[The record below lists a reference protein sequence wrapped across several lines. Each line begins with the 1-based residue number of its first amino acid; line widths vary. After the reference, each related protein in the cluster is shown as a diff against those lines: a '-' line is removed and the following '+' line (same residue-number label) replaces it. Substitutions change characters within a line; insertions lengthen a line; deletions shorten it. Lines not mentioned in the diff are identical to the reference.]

1 MTYFADLTSRQVAA
15 LPDGDRVP
23 VLLLPVGAVEP
34 HGPHAPLGTDPLISR
49 GMCERAAERLAAD
62 EDVHVLVLPEIPYGV
77 TRFATGFAGGV
88 HIGEETLHS
97 LLVDIGAALIGQRF
111 RRILLVN
118 NHFEPAHL
126 VTLRR
131 AVETLNFAYDG
142 RAALLDLVRRRHA
155 QRLTEEFRSG
165 ECHAGRYETSLV
177 LADRPELVDQA
188 VMRTLPHVPISLT
201 AARSASVEGGG
212 GGMDGL
218 ASAPSDG
225 GFLAMGMSEA
235 YCGKPAEATAEEGAE
250 TFSTLTDLL
259 VEAIRELAR
268 E

>member
-1 MTYFADLTSRQVAA
+1 MNCVTYFADLSSRQVAA
-15 LPDGDRVP
+15 LASSERVP
-23 VLLLPVGAVEP
+23 VLLLPVGAIEP

-49 GMCERAAERLAAD
+49 GMCERAASRLAAD
-62 EDVHVLVLPEIPYGV
+62 DEVQVLILPEVPYGV

-142 RAALLDLVRRRHA
+142 RVAVLDLVRRRHA
-155 QRLTEEFRSG
+155 QRLTDEFRSG

-188 VMRTLPHVPISLT
+188 LMRTLPHVPVSL
-201 AARSASVEGGG
+201 AA
-212 GGMDGL
+212 
-218 ASAPSDG
+218 APSDG
-225 GFLAMGMSEA
+225 GFREMGMTEA
-235 YCGKPAEATAEEGAE
+235 YCGAPAEATAAEGEE

>member
-1 MTYFADLTSRQVAA
+1 MTYFADLSSPQVAS
-15 LPDGDRVP
+15 LVDGDRVP
-23 VLLLPVGAVEP
+23 VLLLPLGAVEP

-49 GMCERAAERLAAD
+49 GMCERAADRLAAD
-62 EDVHVLVLPEIPYGV
+62 EDVHVLVLPEVPYGV
-77 TRFATGFAGGV
+77 TRFAAGFAGGV

-97 LLVDIGAALIGQRF
+97 LLVDIGSALIGQRL

-142 RAALLDLVRRRHA
+142 RVALLDLVRRRHA
-155 QRLTEEFRSG
+155 QRLTEEFKSG

-177 LADRPELVDQA
+177 LADRPELVDQPL
-188 VMRTLPHVPISLT
+188 MRTLPHVPIS
-201 AARSASVEGGG
+201 
-212 GGMDGL
+212 L

-225 GFLAMGMSEA
+225 GFLAMGMSDA
-235 YCGKPAEATAEEGAE
+235 YCGAPAEATAAEGEE

>member
-1 MTYFADLTSRQVAA
+1 M
-15 LPDGDRVP
+15 
-23 VLLLPVGAVEP
+23 LLLPLGAIEP

-49 GMCERAAERLAAD
+49 GMCERAADRLAAD
-62 EDVHVLVLPEIPYGV
+62 EDVQVLILPEVPYGV
-77 TRFATGFAGGV
+77 TRFAAGFAGGV

-97 LLVDIGAALIGQRF
+97 LLVDIGASLIGQRF

-142 RAALLDLVRRRHA
+142 RVALLDLVRRRHA

-188 VMRTLPHVPISLT
+188 LMRELPHVPVSL
-201 AARSASVEGGG
+201 AAAAGDAGFREL
-212 GGMDGL
+212 GMT
-218 ASAPSDG
+218 
-225 GFLAMGMSEA
+225 EA
-235 YCGKPAEATAEEGAE
+235 YCGAPAEATAGEGE
-250 TFSTLTDLL
+250 STFSTLTDLL

-268 E
+268 A

>member
-1 MTYFADLTSRQVAA
+1 MTYFADLSSRQVASLA
-15 LPDGDRVP
+15 DGPRVP
-23 VLLLPVGAVEP
+23 VLLLPLGAVEP

-49 GMCERAAERLAAD
+49 GMCERAAARLAAD
-62 EDVHVLVLPEIPYGV
+62 SEVHVLVLPEVPYGV
-77 TRFATGFAGGV
+77 TRFAAGFAGGV

-97 LLVDIGAALIGQRF
+97 LIVDISSALIGQHL

-131 AVETLNFAYDG
+131 AAETVNFAYDG
-142 RAALLDLVRRRHA
+142 CVALLDLVRRRHA
-155 QRLTEEFRSG
+155 QRLTEEFKSG

-177 LADRPELVDQA
+177 LADRPELVDQGL
-188 VMRTLPHVPISLT
+188 MRTLPHVPVS
-201 AARSASVEGGG
+201 
-212 GGMDGL
+212 L
-218 ASAPSDG
+218 ASAPEDG
-225 GFLAMGMSEA
+225 GFLEMGMTEA
-235 YCGKPAEATAEEGAE
+235 YCGSPAEATAAEGEA

>member
-1 MTYFADLTSRQVAA
+1 LICVTYFADLSSPQVAA
-15 LPDGDRVP
+15 LPDGERVP
-23 VLLLPVGAVEP
+23 VLLLPLGAIEP

-49 GMCERAAERLAAD
+49 GMCERAADRLAAD
-62 EDVHVLVLPEIPYGV
+62 DDVHVLILPEVPYGV
-77 TRFATGFAGGV
+77 TRFAARFAGGV
-88 HIGEETLHS
+88 HVGEETLHA
-97 LLVDIGAALIGQRF
+97 LLVDIGAALIGQRL

-131 AVETLNFAYDG
+131 AAETLNFAYDG
-142 RAALLDLVRRRHA
+142 RVALLDLVRRRHA

-188 VMRTLPHVPISLT
+188 LMHDLPPVPVS
-201 AARSASVEGGG
+201 
-212 GGMDGL
+212 L
-218 ASAPSDG
+218 ASAPEDG
-225 GFLAMGMSEA
+225 GFLEMGMTEA
-235 YCGKPAEATAEEGAE
+235 YCGAPAEATAEEGVE

-268 E
+268 A

>member
-15 LPDGDRVP
+15 LPDADRVP
-23 VLLLPVGAVEP
+23 VLLLPLGAIEP

-49 GMCERAAERLAAD
+49 GMCERAASRLAAD
-62 EDVHVLVLPEIPYGV
+62 SEVHVLVLPEVPYGV
-77 TRFATGFAGGV
+77 TRFAAGFAGGV

-97 LLVDIGAALIGQRF
+97 LLVDIGSALIGQRF

-142 RAALLDLVRRRHA
+142 RTALLDLVRRRHA
-155 QRLTEEFRSG
+155 ERLTDEFRSG

-188 VMRTLPHVPISLT
+188 LMRTLPHVPVS
-201 AARSASVEGGG
+201 
-212 GGMDGL
+212 L
-218 ASAPSDG
+218 ASAPEDG
-225 GFLAMGMSEA
+225 GFLAMGMADA
-235 YCGKPAEATAEEGAE
+235 YCGRPAEATAEEGAE

>member
-62 EDVHVLVLPEIPYGV
+62 DEVHVLVLPEVPYGV

-88 HIGEETLHS
+88 HIGEETLHA

-188 VMRTLPHVPISLT
+188 VMRTLPHVPVS
-201 AARSASVEGGG
+201 
-212 GGMDGL
+212 L

-225 GFLAMGMSEA
+225 GFLEMGMSEA

>member
-1 MTYFADLTSRQVAA
+1 MTYFADLSSRQVAA
-15 LPDGDRVP
+15 LLDGPRRP
-23 VLLLPVGAVEP
+23 VLLLPLGAVEP

-49 GMCERAAERLAAD
+49 GMCERAADRLAAD
-62 EDVHVLVLPEIPYGV
+62 EDVHVLVLPEVPYGV
-77 TRFATGFAGGV
+77 TRFAAGFAGGV

-97 LLVDIGAALIGQRF
+97 LLVDIGSALIGQRL

-142 RAALLDLVRRRHA
+142 RVALLDLVRRRHA
-155 QRLTEEFRSG
+155 ERLTEEFKSG

-177 LADRPELVDQA
+177 LADRPELVDQPL
-188 VMRTLPHVPISLT
+188 MRTLPHVPVS
-201 AARSASVEGGG
+201 
-212 GGMDGL
+212 L
-218 ASAPSDG
+218 ASAHEDG
-225 GFLAMGMSEA
+225 GFLALGMSDA
-235 YCGKPAEATAEEGAE
+235 YCGAPAEATASEGEE

>member
-1 MTYFADLTSRQVAA
+1 MTYFADLSSPQVAA
-15 LPDGDRVP
+15 LVDGDRTP
-23 VLLLPVGAVEP
+23 VLLLPLGAVEP

-49 GMCERAAERLAAD
+49 GMCERAASRLAAD
-62 EDVHVLVLPEIPYGV
+62 SEVHVLVLPEVPYGV
-77 TRFATGFAGGV
+77 TRFAAGFAGGV

-97 LLVDIGAALIGQRF
+97 LLVDIGSALIGQRLK
-111 RRILLVN
+111 RILLVN

-131 AVETLNFAYDG
+131 AAETLNFAYDG
-142 RAALLDLVRRRHA
+142 RVALLDLVRRRHA
-155 QRLTEEFRSG
+155 SRLTDEFKSG

-177 LADRPELVDQA
+177 LADRPELVDQV
-188 VMRTLPHVPISLT
+188 VMRELPHVPVS
-201 AARSASVEGGG
+201 
-212 GGMDGL
+212 L
-218 ASAPSDG
+218 ASAPEDG
-225 GFLAMGMSEA
+225 GFLAMGMADA
-235 YCGKPAEATAEEGAE
+235 YCGAPAEATAAEGEE

>member
-1 MTYFADLTSRQVAA
+1 MTYFADLTSPQVAA
-15 LPDGDRVP
+15 LASGGRVP
-23 VLLLPVGAVEP
+23 VLLLPLGAIEP

-49 GMCERAAERLAAD
+49 GMCERAASRLAAD
-62 EDVHVLVLPEIPYGV
+62 DEVHVLVLPEVPYGV
-77 TRFATGFAGGV
+77 TRFAAGFAGGV

-97 LLVDIGAALIGQRF
+97 LIVDIGAALIGQRL

-131 AVETLNFAYDG
+131 AAETLNFAYDG
-142 RAALLDLVRRRHA
+142 RVALLDLVRRRHA

-177 LADRPELVDQA
+177 LADRPELVDQPL
-188 VMRTLPHVPISLT
+188 MRTLPHVPVSL
-201 AARSASVEGGG
+201 AA
-212 GGMDGL
+212 
-218 ASAPSDG
+218 APSETD
-225 GFLAMGMSEA
+225 FRQLGMPDA
-235 YCGKPAEATAEEGAE
+235 YCGAPAEATAEEGDE
-250 TFSTLTDLL
+250 TFSILTDLL